1 MVVELMKTSILFPRV
16 ANTMVKNPKNGRI
29 FPAFAGYF
37 ENKTFFS
44 YFQPL
49 CVN

>member
-37 ENKTFFS
+37 ENKTFF
-44 YFQPL
+44 FL
-49 CVN
+49 IFNHCV